1 VGRVCLSSCSITLI
15 FYKRL
20 VSRLVTSWYD
30 REQEASK
37 MSKRS
42 IYLRLYCGLV
52 LILFVAAGR
61 PVTTGAQN
69 DTDLTV
75 TPSGKVVSGGDEYR
89 KFCAQCH
96 GLSGKGD
103 GPVASELKTPPGD
116 LTQLSKKNNG
126 TFPYQQVYDTISG
139 KNVIKSHGTREMPA
153 YSLELALPR
162 HPGGTVRRSE
172 YQVDLE
178 IKRITDYI
186 KSIQQQ

>member
-1 VGRVCLSSCSITLI
+1 
-15 FYKRL
+15 
-20 VSRLVTSWYD
+20 
-30 REQEASK
+30 

-42 IYLRLYCGLV
+42 IYLRLYGGLV
-52 LILFVAAGR
+52 LGLFVAAGL
-61 PVTTGAQN
+61 PATTHAQN
-69 DTDLTV
+69 NTDLTV
-75 TPSGKVVSGGDEYR
+75 TPRGKVVSGGDEYR

-103 GPVASELKTPPGD
+103 GPVATELKTPPGD
-116 LTQLSKKNNG
+116 LTLLSKKNNG
-126 TFPYQQVYDTISG
+126 TFPYQQVYDSISG
-139 KNVIKSHGTREMPA
+139 KSVTKSHGTREMPI

-172 YQVDLE
+172 YQVDQE